1 MVVVDERLVSRGGV
15 ESAAIEVWAAAG
27 ATIVVL
33 PLTLLLLESRLC
45 DEFVRCRCV
54 GIVDWG
60 AKVDEAI
67 CAAVSEIK
75 GGKIFVVKLLFWIRR
90 HIHNVMFTRS
100 LTAASHS

>member
-1 MVVVDERLVSRGGV
+1 MVVVDERLVGRGGV
-15 ESAAIEVWAAAG
+15 ESAAVEGRTAAA
-27 ATIVVL
+27 AAIVVL

-75 GGKIFVVKLLFWIRR
+75 YLW
-90 HIHNVMFTRS
+90 
-100 LTAASHS
+100 